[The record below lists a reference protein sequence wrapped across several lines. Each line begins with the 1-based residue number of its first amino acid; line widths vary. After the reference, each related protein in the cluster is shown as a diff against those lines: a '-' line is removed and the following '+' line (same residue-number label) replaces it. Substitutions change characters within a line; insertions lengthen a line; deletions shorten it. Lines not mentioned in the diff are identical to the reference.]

1 LFQLIATA
9 ALFLAAKSEE
19 TPRPLNTVLR
29 ASCEIFHKQ
38 DISFLSY
45 ILPVVSIAVLLSIGN
60 VGAETME
67 MHKCH
72 GQFSLHRYWFFI
84 EPNQQF
90 FTPSSNSYFWFLSM
104 YILWHLAVLT
114 LDYVEQDWF
123 ERYRERVTEAEQL
136 ILTTLNFELNVQ
148 HPYTPLTSTLN
159 KLGLS
164 QGVLLDVAL
173 NLISEG

>member
-1 LFQLIATA
+1 MSF
-9 ALFLAAKSEE
+9 
-19 TPRPLNTVLR
+19 TVQF
-29 ASCEIFHKQ
+29 A
-38 DISFLSY
+38 Y
-45 ILPVVSIAVLLSIGN
+45 TG
-60 VGAETME
+60 
-67 MHKCH
+67 
-72 GQFSLHRYWFFI
+72 FSLSQI
-84 EPNQQF
+84 N
-90 FTPSSNSYFWFLSM
+90 NFLLCVTILIFGFCQCIGCGKM
-104 YILWHLAVLT
+104 YLVVLT

-164 QGVLLDVAL
+164 QGVLLNLAL